1 MRHAAEMQER
11 LRKMLTKD
19 KIGDAGFVSALKRD
33 VGRVLKDYFEL
44 SDEPE
49 LTVAV
54 NADVLVED
62 VLFLLQAVAAEVD
75 AGLNVE
81 TESVDHG
88 LTSFL
93 V

>member
-11 LRKMLTKD
+11 LRKMLTKDKD

-54 NADVLVED
+54 NADGGY
-62 VLFLLQAVAAEVD
+62 AVTVSARAD
-75 AGLNVE
+75 DIRRFRT
-81 TESVDHG
+81 TES
-88 LTSFL
+88 LPRPEM
-93 V
+93 

>member
-54 NADVLVED
+54 NADGGYTVTVSARAD
-62 VLFLLQAVAAEVD
+62 DIRRFRT
-75 AGLNVE
+75 
-81 TESVDHG
+81 TES
-88 LTSFL
+88 LPRPEM
-93 V
+93 

>member
-49 LTVAV
+49 LTVAA
-54 NADVLVED
+54 NADGGY
-62 VLFLLQAVAAEVD
+62 AVTVSARAD
-75 AGLNVE
+75 DIRRFRT
-81 TESVDHG
+81 TES
-88 LTSFL
+88 LPRPEM
-93 V
+93 

>member
-1 MRHAAEMQER
+1 MVLRHAAEMQER

-19 KIGDAGFVSALKRD
+19 KIGNAGFVSALKRD

-54 NADVLVED
+54 NADGGY
-62 VLFLLQAVAAEVD
+62 AVTVSARAD
-75 AGLNVE
+75 DIRRFRT
-81 TESVDHG
+81 TES
-88 LTSFL
+88 LPRPEM
-93 V
+93 